1 MARASHSDR
10 SMYRRSLAALLLSL
24 AAAHSVGGSVLADS
38 ETATLLVAGA
48 TAGTRWVATQILG
61 ASIAAYAVAALAT
74 LQVAA
79 PESWR
84 RPAAIVGAA
93 CSLLLASLLW
103 GTAHWAPFLALAGVV
118 AVVATA
124 RGRLES
130 RAGHGAST

>member
-1 MARASHSDR
+1 
-10 SMYRRSLAALLLSL
+10 MYRRSLAVLLLAL
-24 AAAHSVGGSVLADS
+24 AVAHSIGGSLVADAES
-38 ETATLLVAGA
+38 ATLFVAGA
-48 TAGTRWVATQILG
+48 TAGTRWMATQVLG

-124 RGRLES
+124 GGRLGE
-130 RAGHGAST
+130 RAERVGVSA